1 MHACDYFESIDSLGL
16 CWLAGWA
23 PPPVDLVA
31 IEIHHLTKPQLN
43 LPALSR

>member
-23 PPPVDLVA
+23 PPVDLVA